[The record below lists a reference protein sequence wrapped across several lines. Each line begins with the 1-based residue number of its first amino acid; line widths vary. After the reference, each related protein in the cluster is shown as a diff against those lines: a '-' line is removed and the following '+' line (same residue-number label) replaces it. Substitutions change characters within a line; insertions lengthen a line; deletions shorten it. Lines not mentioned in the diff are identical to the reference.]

1 MRWILIDATP
11 GQVWPLI
18 RDYWTELQI
27 ALDYENPSAGI
38 LETSWVEI
46 GLDQENRHKYQIRI
60 EPGLH
65 SGYSKYTSP
74 IYRIFV
80 RSDSDSRNL
89 AGRVFFIGSGTG
101 HACVRCLSSWLI
113 GTIFTRRLPQL
124 AGWHH
129 SGRKQGEHH
138 YW

>member
-1 MRWILIDATP
+1 MKGIIQSLSGVRWILIDATP

-46 GLDQENRHKYQIRI
+46 GLDQKRTSIRF
-60 EPGLH
+60 GL
-65 SGYSKYTSP
+65 SPDCIRVIPKYTSP

-80 RSDSDSRNL
+80 KIRYRQS
-89 AGRVFFIGSGTG
+89 
-101 HACVRCLSSWLI
+101 
-113 GTIFTRRLPQL
+113 
-124 AGWHH
+124 
-129 SGRKQGEHH
+129 
-138 YW
+138 